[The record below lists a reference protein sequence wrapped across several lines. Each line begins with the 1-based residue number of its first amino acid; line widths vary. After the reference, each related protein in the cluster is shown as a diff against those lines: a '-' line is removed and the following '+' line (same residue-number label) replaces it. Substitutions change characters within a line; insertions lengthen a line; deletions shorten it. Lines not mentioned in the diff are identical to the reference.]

1 MNKKQ
6 IAITLGIMCFIL
18 TVAICIQ
25 LKTIEN
31 TTTTISQSL
40 KENGLRDEVL
50 RWKERYDNFYE
61 ELNQSLKELEEVRK
75 QATQNDTKSSAK
87 QEEIKNNNML
97 LGLSEVKGEGLQIVI
112 ADNNTGT
119 LKNESE
125 ALDLSSQVVHYDDLI
140 EVINALNNAGAE
152 AISINGQRIIQT
164 TAITCEGNV
173 IKINGQKVSSPFTIK
188 AIGSQGLL
196 YGSLTMIGG
205 YLYILDEAG
214 VIVET
219 TQMDNLT
226 VEKYSGVINYKYV
239 KMRNRG
245 EYTL

>member
-25 LKTIEN
+25 LRTIEN

-50 RWKERYDNFYE
+50 RWKERYDNVYE

-75 QATQNDTKSSAK
+75 QATQNDTKSAK

-239 KMRNRG
+239 KN
-245 EYTL
+245 EK

>member
-50 RWKERYDNFYE
+50 RWKERYDNVYE

-219 TQMDNLT
+219 TQMENLT
-226 VEKYSGVINYKYV
+226 VEKYSGVINYKYA
-239 KMRNRG
+239 KN
-245 EYTL
+245 EK

>member
-50 RWKERYDNFYE
+50 RWKERYDNVYE

-173 IKINGQKVSSPFTIK
+173 IKINGQKVSSPYTIK

-239 KMRNRG
+239 KN
-245 EYTL
+245 EK

>member
-50 RWKERYDNFYE
+50 RWKERYDNVYE

-75 QATQNDTKSSAK
+75 QATQNDTESSAK

-239 KMRNRG
+239 KN
-245 EYTL
+245 EK

>member
-25 LKTIEN
+25 LRTIEN

-50 RWKERYDNFYE
+50 RWKERYDNVYE

-239 KMRNRG
+239 KN
-245 EYTL
+245 EK

>member
-18 TVAICIQ
+18 IVAICIQ

-50 RWKERYDNFYE
+50 RWKERYDNVYE

-239 KMRNRG
+239 KN
-245 EYTL
+245 EK

>member
-50 RWKERYDNFYE
+50 RWKERYDNVYE

-125 ALDLSSQVVHYDDLI
+125 AFGDDSNSKQNSFATYIKLKF
-140 EVINALNNAGAE
+140 LN
-152 AISINGQRIIQT
+152 SY
-164 TAITCEGNV
+164 
-173 IKINGQKVSSPFTIK
+173 IK
-188 AIGSQGLL
+188 L
-196 YGSLTMIGG
+196 YFF
-205 YLYILDEAG
+205 
-214 VIVET
+214 
-219 TQMDNLT
+219 
-226 VEKYSGVINYKYV
+226 K
-239 KMRNRG
+239 
-245 EYTL
+245 

>member
-50 RWKERYDNFYE
+50 RWKERYDNVYE

-119 LKNESE
+119 FKNESE

-239 KMRNRG
+239 KN
-245 EYTL
+245 EK

>member
-50 RWKERYDNFYE
+50 RWKERYDNV
-61 ELNQSLKELEEVRK
+61 NQSLKELEEVRK

-239 KMRNRG
+239 KN
-245 EYTL
+245 EK

>member
-50 RWKERYDNFYE
+50 RWKERYDNVYE

-97 LGLSEVKGEGLQIVI
+97 LGLSEVKGEGLKIVI

-239 KMRNRG
+239 KN
-245 EYTL
+245 EK

>member
-6 IAITLGIMCFIL
+6 IAITLGIMCYIL

-50 RWKERYDNFYE
+50 RWKERYDNVYE

-173 IKINGQKVSSPFTIK
+173 IKINGQKVSAPFTIK

-239 KMRNRG
+239 KN
-245 EYTL
+245 EK

>member
-50 RWKERYDNFYE
+50 RWKERYDNVYE

-125 ALDLSSQVVHYDDLI
+125 ALDLSSQVVHYDDLL
-140 EVINALNNAGAE
+140 VIVNSLKMAGAE

-239 KMRNRG
+239 KN
-245 EYTL
+245 EK

>member
-50 RWKERYDNFYE
+50 RWKERYDNVYE

-188 AIGSQGLL
+188 EIGSQGLL

-239 KMRNRG
+239 KN
-245 EYTL
+245 EK

>member
-6 IAITLGIMCFIL
+6 IAITLGTMCLIL
-18 TVAICIQ
+18 TTAICVQ

-50 RWKERYDNFYE
+50 KWKEKYDNTYE
-61 ELNQSLKELEEVRK
+61 ELTQSNKNLEEIRK
-75 QATQNDTKSSAK
+75 NATQNDSKSLAK
-87 QEEIKNNNML
+87 QEEIKKNSML
-97 LGLSEVKGEGLQIVI
+97 MGTNEVRGEGLQIKL
-112 ADNNTGT
+112 ADNNTGI
-119 LKNESE
+119 LKNGNE

-140 EVINALNNAGAE
+140 EVVNALNNAGAE
-152 AISINGQRIIQT
+152 AISINGQRIVQT

-173 IKINGQKVSSPFTIK
+173 IKINGQKVSSPFVIK

-196 YGSLTMIGG
+196 YGSMTMIGG

-219 TQMDNLT
+219 TQLDNLT
-226 VEKYSGVINYKYV
+226 VEKYTGVITYKYI
-239 KMRNRG
+239 KN
-245 EYTL
+245 EK

>member
-50 RWKERYDNFYE
+50 RWKERYDNVYE

-125 ALDLSSQVVHYDDLI
+125 ALNLSSQVVHYDDLI

-219 TQMDNLT
+219 TQMENLT

-239 KMRNRG
+239 KN
-245 EYTL
+245 EK

>member
-50 RWKERYDNFYE
+50 RWKERYDNVYE

-196 YGSLTMIGG
+196 YGSLTMIGL

-239 KMRNRG
+239 KN
-245 EYTL
+245 EK

>member
-50 RWKERYDNFYE
+50 RWKERYDNVYE

-173 IKINGQKVSSPFTIK
+173 IKKNKQKVSSPFTIK

-239 KMRNRG
+239 KN
-245 EYTL
+245 EK

>member
-50 RWKERYDNFYE
+50 RWKERYDNVYE

-97 LGLSEVKGEGLQIVI
+97 LGLSEVKGEGLRIVI

-239 KMRNRG
+239 KN
-245 EYTL
+245 EK

>member
-50 RWKERYDNFYE
+50 RWKERYDNVYA

-239 KMRNRG
+239 KN
-245 EYTL
+245 EK